1 MEEQHRTLILLSSPI
16 RERQGHR
23 DKRAFIRRLPLIR
36 LNSLVQ
42 GRARRGRRE
51 AIRRLPLIHLNSLV
65 QGRARPGRREVIKDQ
80 LLIRPSHLMEEQR
93 EHRDKQV
100 AIRRQHLIR

>member
-51 AIRRLPLIHLNSLV
+51 AI
-65 QGRARPGRREVIKDQ
+65 KDQ

>member
-16 RERQGHR
+16 RERQGCR
-23 DKRAFIRRLPLIR
+23 DKRAVIRRLPLIR
-36 LNSLVQ
+36 LNSLMQ
-42 GRARRGRRE
+42 G
-51 AIRRLPLIHLNSLV
+51 
-65 QGRARPGRREVIKDQ
+65 QTRPGRREVIKDQ
-80 LLIRPSHLMEEQR
+80 LLIRPNNLMEEQR